1 MKHMTRDY
9 PPENAMLREHKET
22 TLEKNQRER
31 QTKKK
36 PLELNVNSSTDIINK
51 KINERLKRRE
61 MMSKEYDKW
70 AKSQLDPTLDK

>member
-1 MKHMTRDY
+1 MKHMTRSY
-9 PPENAMLREHKET
+9 SPENAMLREHKET
-22 TLEKNQRER
+22 TLEKNQKER

-36 PLELNVNSSTDIINK
+36 PLELNVNSKDDIINK

-61 MMSKEYDKW
+61 MMSEQYDKW

>member
-1 MKHMTRDY
+1 MKHMTRSY

-22 TLEKNQRER
+22 TLEKNQRKR

-36 PLELNVNSSTDIINK
+36 PLELNVNSPADIINK
-51 KINERLKRRE
+51 KINERLKRKE